1 MARVKGGIIHVK
13 RRRKIMKLAKGF
25 RGMRGRSYR
34 LAKQSVMKALMN
46 AYIDR
51 RRRKREFRRLWIV
64 RINAAA
70 RQHGL
75 SYSQFIHGLKLAK
88 VGLNRKMLAEIA
100 VRDEETFAKL
110 AELAQEALAQ
120 GRAQTQAQAQA
131 SPATAS

>member
-1 MARVKGGIIHVK
+1 
-13 RRRKIMKLAKGF
+13 MKLAKGF

-120 GRAQTQAQAQA
+120 GRAQTQA